1 MDTER
6 NAEFL
11 EEIKKHLNPDRLYHS
26 LNVADEAK
34 KLARKYGADEKKAFT
49 AGLLH
54 DIMKNKSQTD
64 LLSFFSENHISQSD
78 TERVSPKTWHAV
90 AGAVYCERVLGVTD
104 KEILSAIRW
113 HTTGRAGMT
122 LLDKVIFIADFIS
135 ADRTYDGVER
145 MREKAYVSLEC
156 AMEEGLQFTIEELAH
171 NGWAIH
177 EDSVAAYNELII
189 NRKEEPN
196 DTERTAR

>member
-34 KLARKYGADEKKAFT
+34 KLALHYGADEKKAFT

-54 DIMKNKSQTD
+54 DIMKNTAPAD
-64 LLSFFSENHISQSD
+64 LLKFFEDNGIMLTK
-78 TERVSPKTWHAV
+78 TEQISPKTWHAI

-104 KEILSAIRW
+104 TEILSAIRY

-122 LLDKVIFIADFIS
+122 LLEKVLFIADFIS
-135 ADRTYDGVER
+135 ADRDYDGVER

-156 AMEEGLQFTIEELAH
+156 AMEEGLQFTLEELAH

-177 EDSVAAYNELII
+177 EDSVDAYNEILYQ
-189 NRKEEPN
+189 RKDE
-196 DTERTAR
+196 TA